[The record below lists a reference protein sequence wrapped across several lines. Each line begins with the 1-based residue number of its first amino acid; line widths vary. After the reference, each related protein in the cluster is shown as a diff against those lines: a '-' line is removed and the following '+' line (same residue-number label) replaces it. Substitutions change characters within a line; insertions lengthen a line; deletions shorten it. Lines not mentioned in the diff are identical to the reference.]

1 MDRDNLPGLSPLWLM
16 SLALVLGT
24 MIVVLIPVSIS
35 GGDVIKANDWIGF
48 AGSVVSGVMTL
59 LAATIAWFA
68 VKRQIDASE
77 AIARY
82 RERDVLDVM
91 KAELALPL
99 HAINYIWQRVDL
111 ALEKAI
117 SQERRDFRFSTAMSS
132 FDYLPGKQKIDDLR
146 TQSKG
151 LNPINERHFVGVLWW
166 LEYSLNLPEMIKQP
180 LAVGEDLTSRR
191 TRVLGSAREF
201 CSNFAD
207 AIESFD
213 HESATIFRGRARRKS
228 NIPSMI
234 EQFSY
239 LAKSYDEHEPD

>member
-132 FDYLPGKQKIDDLR
+132 FDYLPGKQKIAWLHF
-146 TQSKG
+146 QSR
-151 LNPINERHFVGVLWW
+151 I
-166 LEYSLNLPEMIKQP
+166 
-180 LAVGEDLTSRR
+180 RR
-191 TRVLGSAREF
+191 NVLG
-201 CSNFAD
+201 
-207 AIESFD
+207 
-213 HESATIFRGRARRKS
+213 
-228 NIPSMI
+228 
-234 EQFSY
+234 
-239 LAKSYDEHEPD
+239 